1 MYSERILC
9 AGFGGQGV
17 MSLGK
22 LIAYAGMLDG
32 RHVTWMP
39 SYGPEMRGGTANCS
53 VVVSDQPVGSPI
65 VTTNATCLIVM
76 NLPSF
81 EKFQHSVSSGGL
93 ILFNTSLIDRQV
105 ERRDVLAQPLA
116 ANELAAECAN
126 PKAANMV
133 MLGAYM
139 GLKGAPRLDHVVKA
153 MKKVFG
159 DGSST
164 LFNQNMKAVRKGMEA
179 VGKVTESQRAA

>member
-1 MYSERILC
+1 MYNERILC

-53 VVVSDQPVGSPI
+53 VVVADQPIGSPI
-65 VTTNATCLIVM
+65 VTTNATSLIVM

-81 EKFQHSVSSGGL
+81 ERFQHSVIAGGL

-105 ERRDVLAQPLA
+105 ERQDLVAQPLA

-139 GLKGAPRLDHVVKA
+139 GLKGAPRLDHVAKA
-153 MKKVFG
+153 MKKVFSNA
-159 DGSST
+159 SST

-179 VGKVTESQRAA
+179 VGKVTESQKAA

>member
-1 MYSERILC
+1 MYNERILC

-32 RHVTWMP
+32 RQVTWMP

-53 VVVSDQPVGSPI
+53 VVVADQPIGSPI
-65 VTTNATCLIVM
+65 VTANATSLIVM

-81 EKFQHSVSSGGL
+81 ERFQQSVIAGGL
-93 ILFNTSLIDRQV
+93 ILFNKSLIGRELERQ
-105 ERRDVLAQPLA
+105 DVVAQPLE

-126 PKAANMV
+126 PKAVNMV

-139 GLKGAPRLDHVVKA
+139 ALRGAPQLHHVSEA
-153 MKKVFG
+153 MKQVFG
-159 DGSST
+159 EGSST
-164 LFNQNMKAVRKGMEA
+164 LFNQNMKALRKGIEA
-179 VGKVTESQRAA
+179 VGKSTEARKAA

>member
-1 MYSERILC
+1 MYNERIIC

-22 LIAYAGMLDG
+22 LIAFAAMLDG

-53 VVVSDQPVGSPI
+53 VVVADQPVGSPI
-65 VTTNATCLIVM
+65 VTTNATSLIVM
-76 NLPSF
+76 NLPSLERF
-81 EKFQHSVSSGGL
+81 EHSVISDGL
-93 ILFNTSLIDRQV
+93 ILFNTSLINREV
-105 ERRDVLAQPLA
+105 ERLDVVAQPLQ
-116 ANELAAECAN
+116 ANELAAECGN

-139 GLKGAPRLDHVVKA
+139 ALREAPQMDHVVKA
-153 MKKVFG
+153 IKKVFG
-159 DGSST
+159 TRSSKNID
-164 LFNQNMKAVRKGMEA
+164 LNMRALEAGIRAVTGPDETRKAA
-179 VGKVTESQRAA
+179 